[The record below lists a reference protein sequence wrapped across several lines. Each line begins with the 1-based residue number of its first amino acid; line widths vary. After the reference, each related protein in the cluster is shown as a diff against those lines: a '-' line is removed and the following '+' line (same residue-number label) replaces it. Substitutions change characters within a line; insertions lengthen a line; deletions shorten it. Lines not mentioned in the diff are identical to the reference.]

1 MLGKLLKHEFRAT
14 GRIMLPVFAVLV
26 VLALLFNVSVR
37 YIDNVSSSLLQVLFG
52 LIIFAFIVGI
62 IAAEIIALV
71 LMINRFYKNLLG
83 EQGYLMFTLPVN
95 VHELVWSKLI
105 VSFVW
110 FLLTNL
116 VIFLIIGGTAF
127 SFSQVNLGEI
137 FAQLPSWGEISAMLK
152 EVGVSYGDLILVAL
166 EYLLIIILS
175 GLTVCLHFYAAMSLG
190 HSFSN
195 HKVLYSVLFFIG
207 ISLAFQF
214 LTSLLGVASFQAID
228 NGALERYFYEAN
240 TPADAIRVFAAVI
253 GGVAVWELV
262 EGAILYVLTT
272 FSLKRHLNLA

>member
-14 GRIMLPVFAVLV
+14 GRVMLPVFAVLA

-37 YIDNVSSSLLQVLFG
+37 LIDNVSSTLLQVLFG
-52 LIIFAFIVGI
+52 LIIFAFVAGV

-83 EQGYLMFTLPVN
+83 DQGYLMFTLPST

-116 VIFLIIGGTAF
+116 VIFLIIGGTVF
-127 SFSQVNLGEI
+127 SFASVNLGEI
-137 FAQLPSWGEISAMLK
+137 FAQLPSWSEIQAGLA
-152 EVGVSYGDLILVAL
+152 EAGVRGSDLILIAL
-166 EYLLIIILS
+166 EYLLFIILS
-175 GLTVCLHFYAAMSLG
+175 GMTVCLHFYAAMSLG
-190 HSFSN
+190 HCSSN
-195 HKVLYSVLFFIG
+195 HKVLYSVLFFIA
-207 ISLAFQF
+207 ISFGFSF
-214 LTSLLGVASFQAID
+214 LSSLLGATGIRAVD
-228 NGALERYFYEAN
+228 NGALESFFVNVETAGDPVRAFM
-240 TPADAIRVFAAVI
+240 AVI

-262 EGAILYVLTT
+262 QGAILYLLTT
-272 FSLKRHLNLA
+272 VSLKRHLNLA

>member
-52 LIIFAFIVGI
+52 LIIFAFIVGV

-83 EQGYLMFTLPVN
+83 DEGYLMFTLPVN

-116 VIFLIIGGTAF
+116 VIFLIVGGTAF

-137 FAQLPSWGEISAMLK
+137 FAELPSWNEITAMLR
-152 EVGVSYGDLILVAL
+152 EVGVSYGDLLLVAL

-207 ISLAFQF
+207 ISLVFQF
-214 LTSLLGVASFQAID
+214 ATSILGITSFQAID
-228 NGALERYFYEAN
+228 NGALERYFYEAT
-240 TPADAIRVFAAVI
+240 TPADAIRAFATVI
-253 GGVAVWELV
+253 GGVAVWELI
-262 EGAILYVLTT
+262 EGAFLYVLTT
-272 FSLKRHLNLA
+272 LSLKRRLNLA

>member
-52 LIIFAFIVGI
+52 LIIFAFIVGV

-71 LMINRFYKNLLG
+71 LMINRFYKNMLG
-83 EQGYLMFTLPVN
+83 DEGYLMFTLPAN

-137 FAQLPSWGEISAMLK
+137 FEQLPSWNEITAMLR
-152 EVGVSYGDLILVAL
+152 EVGVSYGDLLLVAL

-175 GLTVCLHFYAAMSLG
+175 GITVCLHFYAAMSLG

-214 LTSLLGVASFQAID
+214 LTSLLGVAGFQAID
-228 NGALERYFYEAN
+228 NGALERYFYEAT
-240 TPADAIRVFAAVI
+240 TPADAIRAFAAVI
-253 GGVAVWELV
+253 GGVAVWELI
-262 EGAILYVLTT
+262 EGAFLYVLTT
-272 FSLKRHLNLA
+272 LSLKRRLNLA